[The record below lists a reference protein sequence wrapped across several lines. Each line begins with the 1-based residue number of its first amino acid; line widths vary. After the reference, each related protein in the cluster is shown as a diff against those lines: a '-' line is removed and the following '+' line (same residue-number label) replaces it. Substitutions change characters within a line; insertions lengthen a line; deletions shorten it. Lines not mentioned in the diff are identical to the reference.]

1 MWLYMKRA
9 VECGCIC
16 HGGPP
21 INELYERAARAIA
34 RGREASVRS
43 VIVKLELGLSH
54 CKMAEATGGLMRTYE
69 YLRARS
75 ALTDALNAA
84 AYRELESDGQSHDEF
99 LTNVLALQ
107 RAVTEAEARDEE
119 EARRYRRAGKPRK
132 KARTSN
138 VRKQRQGTGALKLG
152 SNPR

>member
-16 HGGPP
+16 HRGPP
-21 INELYERAARAIA
+21 INELYERAAKAIA

-43 VIVKLELGLSH
+43 VIVKLEVGLSH
-54 CKMAEATGGLMRTYE
+54 CKMAEATDGLTRTYE
-69 YLRARS
+69 FLSARS

-84 AYRELESDGQSHDEF
+84 AHLELEMDGQSQDEF
-99 LTNVLALQ
+99 LTKALALK

-138 VRKQRQGTGALKLG
+138 VRKQRQGTGAFTLG
-152 SNPR
+152 TNPR